1 MPTHLDVFLEL
12 FDLLVLHLAIQ
23 FDLFVLALELL
34 DEEWLNVVRPLADG
48 PSIRLLCIV
57 RLLLKLARQVLNVL
71 FFLDKVDVHCFYLC
85 SQACVLVPRDIVLN
99 LQVTI
104 HVSKVF
110 LLSLPEDG
118 CLVRLDHVGCTVWS
132 DCSRRM
138 GEIGCGCVCTP
149 PQQGLLADRSL
160 TAQQDVARAVVVDD
174 LLVDAV
180 ALLSVGAAV
189 QPHPR
194 AIVQAEER
202 RRLVHQALRSH
213 GSRPGK
219 QLSIRAL
226 DPSAH
231 LWSEGIISRSQT
243 ELCLRD

>member
-1 MPTHLDVFLEL
+1 MPAHLDVLLEL

-23 FDLFVLALELL
+23 LDLPVLAFELL

-71 FFLDKVDVHCFYLC
+71 FFLHKVDVHLLC
-85 SQACVLVPRDIVLN
+85 LCPQACVLVPRDIVLN

-118 CLVRLDHVGCTVWS
+118 RLVRLDHVGCAVWS
-132 DCSRRM
+132 DCSRSM

-149 PQQGLLADRSL
+149 SQQGLLADRRL
-160 TAQQDVARAVVVDD
+160 TTKQDVAGAVVVDD

-180 ALLSVGAAV
+180 TLLSVGAAV
-189 QPHPR
+189 QPHP
-194 AIVQAEER
+194 
-202 RRLVHQALRSH
+202 
-213 GSRPGK
+213 
-219 QLSIRAL
+219 
-226 DPSAH
+226 
-231 LWSEGIISRSQT
+231 
-243 ELCLRD
+243 

>member
-1 MPTHLDVFLEL
+1 MPAHLDVLLEL

-23 FDLFVLALELL
+23 LDFPVLALELL
-34 DEEWLNVVRPLADG
+34 NEEWLNVVRSLSDR

-71 FFLDKVDVHCFYLC
+71 FFLDEVDVHLLC
-85 SQACVLVPRDIVLN
+85 LCPQACVLIPRDIVLN

-118 CLVRLDHVGCTVWS
+118 RLVRLDHVGCAVWC
-132 DCSRRM
+132 DCSRCM
-138 GEIGCGCVCTP
+138 GEIGCGCICTP

-160 TAQQDVARAVVVDD
+160 TAQQDVAGAVVVDD

-189 QPHPR
+189 QPHP
-194 AIVQAEER
+194 
-202 RRLVHQALRSH
+202 
-213 GSRPGK
+213 
-219 QLSIRAL
+219 
-226 DPSAH
+226 
-231 LWSEGIISRSQT
+231 
-243 ELCLRD
+243 

>member
-1 MPTHLDVFLEL
+1 MPAHLDVLLEL

-23 FDLFVLALELL
+23 LDFPILAFELL
-34 DEEWLNVVRPLADG
+34 DEEWFNVIRPLADG

-71 FFLDKVDVHCFYLC
+71 FFLDEVDVHLLC
-85 SQACVLVPRDIVLN
+85 LCPQACVLIPSDIVLN

-118 CLVRLDHVGCTVWS
+118 RLVRLDHVGCAVWC
-132 DCSRRM
+132 DCSRCM
-138 GEIGCGCVCTP
+138 GEIGCGCICTP

-189 QPHPR
+189 QPHP
-194 AIVQAEER
+194 
-202 RRLVHQALRSH
+202 
-213 GSRPGK
+213 
-219 QLSIRAL
+219 
-226 DPSAH
+226 
-231 LWSEGIISRSQT
+231 
-243 ELCLRD
+243 

>member
-1 MPTHLDVFLEL
+1 MPAHLDVLLEL

-23 FDLFVLALELL
+23 LDLPVLAFELL

-71 FFLDKVDVHCFYLC
+71 FFLDKVDVHLFCLC
-85 SQACVLVPRDIVLN
+85 PQACVLIPRDIVLN

-118 CLVRLDHVGCTVWS
+118 RLVRLDHVSCAVWS

-149 PQQGLLADRSL
+149 SQQGLLADRSL
-160 TAQQDVARAVVVDD
+160 TAQQDVAGAVVVDD

-180 ALLSVGAAV
+180 TLLSVGAAV
-189 QPHPR
+189 QSHP
-194 AIVQAEER
+194 
-202 RRLVHQALRSH
+202 
-213 GSRPGK
+213 
-219 QLSIRAL
+219 
-226 DPSAH
+226 
-231 LWSEGIISRSQT
+231 
-243 ELCLRD
+243 